1 MPEWVNQLSLDEEK
15 PLGSNYKTT
24 QISVHFENRAMSM
37 VNKKS
42 CISVITC
49 KYPKQEKRQTKA
61 LEKVL
66 AWDLQAWGPGL
77 GKAERATL
85 VFP

>member
-1 MPEWVNQLSLDEEK
+1 MAEWVNQLSLDDEK
-15 PLGSNYKTT
+15 PLGSNYKT
-24 QISVHFENRAMSM
+24 ISVHFENRAMSM

-61 LEKVL
+61 LEKLL
-66 AWDLQAWGPGL
+66 AWDLQARGPGL

-85 VFP
+85 VFL